1 MQDSLLYPPK
11 RKTVMDND
19 IERILIRREQIA
31 RRVAELADDIA
42 RTYKDIGKGGLTL
55 VSILSGS
62 IIFLSDLIRHLPMKM
77 RIGVIT
83 VSSYPGARTTSQGPK
98 LQQQQLNIDVAAQHV
113 LIVDDILDT
122 GQTLDVVQQTLRAR
136 GPASLRTCVLLR
148 KPGKAP
154 PHVTADFV
162 GFDIENVFVVGYG
175 LDYNDHYRNWPD
187 IGVLRPQL
195 YR

>member
-19 IERILIRREQIA
+19 IERILINREQIA

-42 RTYKDIGKGGLTL
+42 RTYKDIGGEGLTL

-83 VSSYPGARTTSQGPK
+83 VSSYPGASTSSRGPK
-98 LQQQQLNIDVAAQHV
+98 LQEQQLDIDLVGQHV

-122 GQTLDVVQQTLRAR
+122 GQTLDLVQQTLRAR

-148 KPGKAP
+148 KPGKAAS
-154 PHVTADFV
+154 HVMADFV

-187 IGVLRPQL
+187 IGVLRPEL